1 MSQEKLKNILEAA
14 MLAAQRSLS
23 VGELASLFEGS
34 DWTPERKAIREALAT
49 LAEDWQERG
58 IELVEVS
65 SGFRFQVRKEYSGWL
80 GSLWSERPPR
90 YTRALL
96 ETLALIAYRQPIT
109 RGEIEDVRGVS
120 VSPSIIKTL
129 TDREWVRVLGHRD
142 VPGRPE
148 LFGTTRQFL
157 ESFNLKSLDQL
168 PPLSDIKD
176 IDNVPDD
183 LFAVVPLVAV
193 VDVNTPDGLENEDS
207 SEDGGKEGH
216 GESGDAGG
224 EQDATERGEEDVAG
238 QSEEVRTR
246 SVAEN
251 GGDDVEA
258 QDDESRAG
266 GKPVT
271 SGAD

>member
-14 MLAAQRSLS
+14 MFAAQRPLS
-23 VGELASLFEGS
+23 VDDLAGLFEGS
-34 DWTPERKAIREALAT
+34 DWTPDRKAIREALAT
-49 LAEDWQERG
+49 LAEEWQERG
-58 IELVEVS
+58 IELSEVS
-65 SGFRFQVRKEYSGWL
+65 SGFRFQVCKEYSGWL

-148 LFGTTRQFL
+148 LLGTTRQFL
-157 ESFNLKSLDQL
+157 ENFNLKSLDQL
-168 PPLSDIKD
+168 PPLKDIMD

-183 LFAVVPLVAV
+183 LFAAVPLVAV
-193 VDVNTPDGLENEDS
+193 VGPQATDAPENEDGNRDQGAQDGTDQDEQDR
-207 SEDGGKEGH
+207 SEEENAGQGAQDLTDRGKEGSTDQIEAQD
-216 GESGDAGG
+216 GEFGAGG
-224 EQDATERGEEDVAG
+224 E
-238 QSEEVRTR
+238 
-246 SVAEN
+246 
-251 GGDDVEA
+251 
-258 QDDESRAG
+258 
-266 GKPVT
+266 PVT
-271 SGAD
+271 SGAG

>member
-14 MLAAQRSLS
+14 MLAAQRPLS
-23 VGELASLFEGS
+23 VDDLASLFEGS

-49 LAEDWQERG
+49 LTEDWQERG

-168 PPLSDIKD
+168 PPLSEIKD
-176 IDNVPDD
+176 IDNVADD
-183 LFAVVPLVAV
+183 LFAAVPLVAV
-193 VDVNTPDGLENEDS
+193 VEAQATDESENEDS
-207 SEDGGKEGH
+207 NADQE
-216 GESGDAGG
+216 
-224 EQDATERGEEDVAG
+224 EQEQEQE
-238 QSEEVRTR
+238 
-246 SVAEN
+246 
-251 GGDDVEA
+251 
-258 QDDESRAG
+258 DESRAG
-266 GKPVT
+266 GEPVT

>member
-14 MLAAQRSLS
+14 MLAAQRPLS
-23 VGELASLFEGS
+23 VGDLAGLFEGS

-49 LAEDWQERG
+49 LAREWQERG
-58 IELVEVS
+58 IELTEVS

-129 TDREWVRVLGHRD
+129 TEREWVRVLGHRD

-148 LFGTTRQFL
+148 LFGTTHQFL

-183 LFAVVPLVAV
+183 LFAAVPLMAV
-193 VDVNTPDGLENEDS
+193 VDTQAPDAPEIEEDHADQRE
-207 SEDGGKEGH
+207 EDN
-216 GESGDAGG
+216 AG
-224 EQDATERGEEDVAG
+224 RGEEDRADKITQG
-238 QSEEVRTR
+238 ST
-246 SVAEN
+246 
-251 GGDDVEA
+251 DKIEA
-258 QDDESRAG
+258 QDDESLAG
-266 GKPVT
+266 GEPVT

>member
-14 MLAAQRSLS
+14 MFAAERPLS
-23 VGELASLFEGS
+23 VDGLLALFEGS
-34 DWTPERKAIREALAT
+34 DWTPERKAIREALVT
-49 LAEDWQERG
+49 LSEDWQERG
-58 IELVEVS
+58 IELKEVS

-129 TDREWVRVLGHRD
+129 ADREWIRVLGHRD

-148 LFGTTRQFL
+148 LFGTTHQFL
-157 ESFNLKSLDQL
+157 ESFNLKSLDEL
-168 PPLSDIKD
+168 PPLSEVRDIEG
-176 IDNVPDD
+176 VADD
-183 LFAVVPLVAV
+183 LFGAVPLMAV
-193 VDVNTPDGLENEDS
+193 VDTEKNEETEETEETEKTEEIVNGSIEPAGAD
-207 SEDGGKEGH
+207 
-216 GESGDAGG
+216 DAGAEAEIKDSDVKAEDDDLHADG
-224 EQDATERGEEDVAG
+224 EPA
-238 QSEEVRTR
+238 
-246 SVAEN
+246 
-251 GGDDVEA
+251 
-258 QDDESRAG
+258 
-266 GKPVT
+266 T

>member
-14 MLAAQRSLS
+14 MLAAQRPLS
-23 VGELASLFEGS
+23 VDDLTSLFEGS
-34 DWTPERKAIREALAT
+34 EWTPERKAIREALAT
-49 LAEDWQERG
+49 LGEDWQERG

-176 IDNVPDD
+176 IENVPDD
-183 LFAVVPLVAV
+183 LFAAVPLVAV
-193 VDVNTPDGLENEDS
+193 VDVNTPDGLENEEGGEVGNEEGREEGRDVDATDRGG
-207 SEDGGKEGH
+207 EDGP
-216 GESGDAGG
+216 
-224 EQDATERGEEDVAG
+224 G
-238 QSEEVRTR
+238 QSDEELTHP
-246 SVAEN
+246 VAED
-251 GGDDVEA
+251 GDDDMEA

-266 GKPVT
+266 GESVT
-271 SGAD
+271 SGAG

>member
-14 MLAAQRSLS
+14 MFAAQRP
-23 VGELASLFEGS
+23 LAVDDLAALFEGS
-34 DWTPERKAIREALAT
+34 DWTPERKAIREALGD
-49 LAEDWQERG
+49 LEEEWRERG
-58 IELVEVS
+58 IELKEVS

-129 TDREWVRVLGHRD
+129 SEREWIRVLGHRD

-157 ESFNLKSLDQL
+157 DSFSLKNLNDL
-168 PPLSDIKD
+168 PPLSEIKD
-176 IDNVPDD
+176 IDNMPDD
-183 LFAVVPLVAV
+183 LFASVPLAV
-193 VDVNTPDGLENEDS
+193 VDGPAADAQADANLGVDIETDDGTQD
-207 SEDGGKEGH
+207 DTQAD
-216 GESGDAGG
+216 ESGD
-224 EQDATERGEEDVAG
+224 
-238 QSEEVRTR
+238 
-246 SVAEN
+246 
-251 GGDDVEA
+251 
-258 QDDESRAG
+258 SRADEESA
-266 GKPVT
+266 T
-271 SGAD
+271 SGAG

>member
-23 VGELASLFEGS
+23 VDDLVSLFEGS
-34 DWTPERKAIREALAT
+34 GWTPKRKAIREALAT
-49 LAEDWQERG
+49 LEEEWQERG
-58 IELVEVS
+58 IELTQVS

-80 GSLWSERPPR
+80 ASLWSERPPR

-129 TDREWVRVLGHRD
+129 TDRQWVRVLGHRD

-148 LFGTTRQFL
+148 IFGTTRQFL
-157 ESFNLKSLDQL
+157 ESFNLMSLDQL
-168 PPLSDIKD
+168 PPLSDMKD
-176 IDNVPDD
+176 IDNVADD
-183 LFAVVPLVAV
+183 LFAAVPLVAV
-193 VDVNTPDGLENEDS
+193 AHTQATDAPESENDNGDRVEEDATHRV
-207 SEDGGKEGH
+207 EEGSTDAIEAQ
-216 GESGDAGG
+216 GEELRAGG
-224 EQDATERGEEDVAG
+224 EA
-238 QSEEVRTR
+238 
-246 SVAEN
+246 
-251 GGDDVEA
+251 
-258 QDDESRAG
+258 
-266 GKPVT
+266 VT

>member
-14 MLAAQRSLS
+14 MLAAQRPLS
-23 VGELASLFEGS
+23 VDDLASLFEGS
-34 DWTPERKAIREALAT
+34 DWTPKRKAIREALAT
-49 LAEDWQERG
+49 LEEEWQERG
-58 IELVEVS
+58 IELIEVS
-65 SGFRFQVRKEYSGWL
+65 SGFRFQVCKEYSGWL

-120 VSPSIIKTL
+120 VSPSIVKTL

-168 PPLSDIKD
+168 PPLSDIRD
-176 IDNVPDD
+176 IDNVADD
-183 LFAVVPLVAV
+183 LFAAVPLMAVA
-193 VDVNTPDGLENEDS
+193 DTQAADAPENEDGDGERLE
-207 SEDGGKEGH
+207 EDPAHQVEEGSTDSI
-216 GESGDAGG
+216 EA
-224 EQDATERGEEDVAG
+224 RGEEF
-238 QSEEVRTR
+238 
-246 SVAEN
+246 
-251 GGDDVEA
+251 
-258 QDDESRAG
+258 RAG
-266 GKPVT
+266 GAAVT

>member
-1 MSQEKLKNILEAA
+1 MSQEKLKDILEAA
-14 MLAAQRSLS
+14 MFAAQRP
-23 VGELASLFEGS
+23 LAVDDLAALFEGS

-49 LAEDWQERG
+49 LAEEWQDRG
-58 IELVEVS
+58 IELKEVS

-80 GSLWSERPPR
+80 GSLWSDRPPR

-109 RGEIEDVRGVS
+109 RGEIEDVRGVG

-129 TDREWVRVLGHRD
+129 AEREWIRVLGHRD

-157 ESFNLKSLDQL
+157 DSFNLKSLDQM
-168 PPLSDIKD
+168 PPLSEIKD
-176 IDNVPDD
+176 IDNMPDD

-193 VDVNTPDGLENEDS
+193 ADMQAMDVSENE
-207 SEDGGKEGH
+207 
-216 GESGDAGG
+216 
-224 EQDATERGEEDVAG
+224 Q
-238 QSEEVRTR
+238 
-246 SVAEN
+246 
-251 GGDDVEA
+251 
-258 QDDESRAG
+258 QDDETRADG
-266 GKPVT
+266 EPAT